1 MNRLDKLLALRESEP
16 TDPEIHYMIAQER
29 ARAGE
34 LTQAL
39 AGYDECLRLDPDFH
53 YAYYHK
59 AVALDEAGRRDE
71 AVAAA
76 KEGLRHA
83 ENAQNG
89 KAASELAS
97 LHESLS

>member
-16 TDPEIHYMIAQER
+16 TDPEIHYMIAMER

-34 LTQAL
+34 TTQAL

-71 AVAAA
+71 AKSAAE
-76 KEGLRHA
+76 EGLARA
-83 ENAQNG
+83 EQSQNA
-89 KAASELAS
+89 KAASELSS
-97 LHESLS
+97 LLGSLG

>member
-1 MNRLDKLLALRESEP
+1 VNRLDKLLALRESEP

-34 LTQAL
+34 VTRAL
-39 AGYDECLRLDPDFH
+39 AGYDECLRLDPHFH

-71 AVAAA
+71 ARAVA
-76 KEGLRHA
+76 ETGLARA
-83 ENAQNG
+83 GDAG
-89 KAASELAS
+89 DAKAASELGTLLGS
-97 LHESLS
+97 LE